1 MEGLAAL
8 VATSFVVLIF
18 SSAMMLASRRDI
30 KNEVSVETNKK
41 IFKATSIITIICAL
55 ITIIFIL
62 TFLPKS
68 SSGSRCDICR
78 KPATHTFQ
86 GYGYCDE
93 HYQNAIIWAFEHTK
107 EN

>member
-1 MEGLAAL
+1 M
-8 VATSFVVLIF
+8 
-18 SSAMMLASRRDI
+18 
-30 KNEVSVETNKK
+30 
-41 IFKATSIITIICAL
+41 
-55 ITIIFIL
+55 L

-78 KPATHTFQ
+78 KPATHSFQ

-93 HYQNAIIWAFEHTK
+93 HYQDAIKWAFEHTK

>member
-1 MEGLAAL
+1 MAAL
-8 VATSFVVLIF
+8 IFTSLIVLIF
-18 SSAMMLASRRDI
+18 SGVIMLTSQRDI
-30 KNEVSVETNKK
+30 KNEVSVEINKK
-41 IFKATSIITIICAL
+41 IFKVTRIITIICAL
-55 ITIIFIL
+55 ITIISML

-93 HYQNAIIWAFEHTK
+93 HYQDAIKWAFEHTK

>member
-1 MEGLAAL
+1 MA
-8 VATSFVVLIF
+8 VLIETSIIVLMF
-18 SSAMMLASRRDI
+18 SGAMMLASRRDI
-30 KNEVSVETNKK
+30 KNEVSVETNTK
-41 IFKATSIITIICAL
+41 IFKVTKIITIICAL
-55 ITIIFIL
+55 ITIISML

-78 KPATHTFQ
+78 KPATHSFQ

-93 HYQNAIIWAFEHTK
+93 HYQDAIKWAFEHTK